1 MTSARVQE
9 CQVPDEIGV
18 LRSRTPSP
26 ENIYISR
33 GTDRQLP
40 QSALGDNFNLSHGLL
55 QGQGAFVFWPMAV
68 PYCPQVAQPPW
79 WTEEASSP
87 QEASNQGSWS
97 GQQKAGRTK
106 QKGTNDAKA
115 TLSLSGCL
123 EFPAAHRH
131 RTKSACLSE
140 AGTTSTEVGS
150 EWEVST
156 TSTELESYSVGSAEH
171 PHRCAKPCKYFWR
184 KGCKEGANCS
194 RCHLCKFSRYL

>member
-79 WTEEASSP
+79 WTEE
-87 QEASNQGSWS
+87 
-97 GQQKAGRTK
+97 
-106 QKGTNDAKA
+106 
-115 TLSLSGCL
+115 
-123 EFPAAHRH
+123 
-131 RTKSACLSE
+131 
-140 AGTTSTEVGS
+140 
-150 EWEVST
+150 
-156 TSTELESYSVGSAEH
+156 
-171 PHRCAKPCKYFWR
+171 
-184 KGCKEGANCS
+184 
-194 RCHLCKFSRYL
+194 